1 MAEVYVQTITY
12 DENGNIIETTPTND
26 ATDTNITI
34 ETN

>member
-12 DENGNIIETTPTND
+12 DENGNVIETTPDSDTTN
-26 ATDTNITI
+26 TKITV